1 MQIFIKTLSGKT
13 KTLVLEPSDTV
24 FAIRNKLDE
33 FDNRITYASKD
44 LVDEKTLEDYKL
56 EDGST
61 LEVLGRIYGG
71 KGRGGGRNRVSPK
84 QQKINKSKNKVKKI
98 DREFNSSFN
107 RLRRAHLLSSSAALA
122 ATLAL
127 TGPTGIMVR
136 KNCAAKLRE
145 KNLQTSLLLGTRY
158 KEPTAY
164 SIDRC
169 YKKKMKQIK
178 KEYADLRKK
187 IAVVLYEHGNYTGN
201 AVHFKSGNYARI
213 HKVRGHFGG
222 LMKNDRVSSLK
233 VNYGFKVIFYKDSRF
248 RGAQR
253 VFFNVEKNKEPK
265 GFNNLGGFND
275 QMTSMKVIKM
285 SNNEIVKLQGEAAD
299 NKPGVTLYQ
308 HGSFRGYSATY
319 RAGNYPSISSAVS
332 MDGRRVR
339 NDDISSLK
347 VYPGYKVTFYKH
359 GNFRGGSN
367 SWMSNRPGHI
377 EHVRGIGR
385 WNDQMS
391 SMKVEKIPMLGKK
404 CAKSYGGKD
413 NPKYVCEIDKPVCRG
428 YIANKRWGNCEEWKA
443 PSRCKTCKSGDG
455 QTMHSD
461 GTLTEAS
468 GGVKLENGVCKA
480 WCSTSNYCGVGKEYK
495 DGGTD
500 CRPPGYNPVVI
511 ANNKVNKLRS
521 TGVVQNIVKD
531 NIPTSDVVINK
542 EKVEETPLK
551 DGGKEFTYKL
561 DRGTSLNNMDPK
573 EIKKTLNT
581 LKPKFASELNVPM
594 DRLELELVQKNKT
607 TGYVGTQPK
616 KSVQKA
622 PVPIPAPAPKPPKTE
637 YSGPHYS
644 KYLPGWAGGKP
655 KKYRTLDKA
664 KKECDKMGKKCGGIT
679 LEPPRMRGFG
689 RLSPPSYGLRAGTNL
704 GRSGTGERSWIKKMV
719 DGFIGKVK
727 GESFIGNNLYENYD
741 DAVKV
746 TVRNRDKTSDEM
758 DVETKKEIK
767 VLEDSYKQRMD
778 NAEKDKANAIEARN
792 KLSAEYD
799 DLDNRYNTYKNNQDS
814 INKNN
819 KAESDK
825 IQTQMN
831 NVLGEIKDKINT
843 YNNEKTEIRKAYV
856 NNLLSLNSKADSS
869 IQNINNK
876 TGVIKHY
883 KKYMYYLTVL
893 LKITILTIILFLI
906 YFGVNKVTDNKYKYT
921 LIGLI
926 SFIFVLFAVLNL
938 KNV

>member
-1 MQIFIKTLSGKT
+1 
-13 KTLVLEPSDTV
+13 
-24 FAIRNKLDE
+24 
-33 FDNRITYASKD
+33 
-44 LVDEKTLEDYKL
+44 
-56 EDGST
+56 
-61 LEVLGRIYGG
+61 
-71 KGRGGGRNRVSPK
+71 
-84 QQKINKSKNKVKKI
+84 
-98 DREFNSSFN
+98 
-107 RLRRAHLLSSSAALA
+107 
-122 ATLAL
+122 
-127 TGPTGIMVR
+127 
-136 KNCAAKLRE
+136 
-145 KNLQTSLLLGTRY
+145 
-158 KEPTAY
+158 
-164 SIDRC
+164 
-169 YKKKMKQIK
+169 
-178 KEYADLRKK
+178 
-187 IAVVLYEHGNYTGN
+187 
-201 AVHFKSGNYARI
+201 
-213 HKVRGHFGG
+213 
-222 LMKNDRVSSLK
+222 
-233 VNYGFKVIFYKDSRF
+233 
-248 RGAQR
+248 
-253 VFFNVEKNKEPK
+253 
-265 GFNNLGGFND
+265 
-275 QMTSMKVIKM
+275 
-285 SNNEIVKLQGEAAD
+285 
-299 NKPGVTLYQ
+299 
-308 HGSFRGYSATY
+308 
-319 RAGNYPSISSAVS
+319 
-332 MDGRRVR
+332 
-339 NDDISSLK
+339 
-347 VYPGYKVTFYKH
+347 
-359 GNFRGGSN
+359 
-367 SWMSNRPGHI
+367 
-377 EHVRGIGR
+377 
-385 WNDQMS
+385 
-391 SMKVEKIPMLGKK
+391 
-404 CAKSYGGKD
+404 
-413 NPKYVCEIDKPVCRG
+413 
-428 YIANKRWGNCEEWKA
+428 
-443 PSRCKTCKSGDG
+443 
-455 QTMHSD
+455 
-461 GTLTEAS
+461 
-468 GGVKLENGVCKA
+468 
-480 WCSTSNYCGVGKEYK
+480 
-495 DGGTD
+495 
-500 CRPPGYNPVVI
+500 
-511 ANNKVNKLRS
+511 
-521 TGVVQNIVKD
+521 
-531 NIPTSDVVINK
+531 
-542 EKVEETPLK
+542 
-551 DGGKEFTYKL
+551 
-561 DRGTSLNNMDPK
+561 
-573 EIKKTLNT
+573 
-581 LKPKFASELNVPM
+581 
-594 DRLELELVQKNKT
+594 NKT